1 MNRKFSA
8 LAALALVTACTE
20 KPQTAEDS
28 AVAARSRMDSII
40 GQERV
45 LRPEGESAVAPRPVD
60 TATSAEDRVAG
71 DWQVTYAGIGSI
83 RAGMGLDE
91 LKIVSRDG
99 YTIPAK
105 LDECDYIRPKTGHD
119 GVALMIVKGEVA
131 RVDIMRGPTETLDG
145 AKIGDT
151 EARIKELYGDRV
163 KVMPHKYTSGHYL
176 VVTPSASSNNRI
188 VFETDGNK
196 VLRYR
201 SGREPEVE
209 YVESCA

>member
-1 MNRKFSA
+1 MNGKIVV
-8 LAALALVTACTE
+8 LAALALVSACTE
-20 KPQTAEDS
+20 KPQSAEDS
-28 AVAARSRMDSII
+28 AAIDSA
-40 GQERV
+40 GQDRAMI
-45 LRPEGESAVAPRPVD
+45 PEGEPAAAPRPVD
-60 TATSAEDRVAG
+60 TATIEDRVAG
-71 DWQVTYAGIGSI
+71 DWQVTYAGIGPI
-83 RAGMGLDE
+83 RAGMKLE
-91 LKIVSRDG
+91 QLKTVSRDG
-99 YTIPAK
+99 FTIPAR
-105 LDECDYIRPKTGHD
+105 LEECDYIRPRSGHE

-131 RVDIMRGPTETLDG
+131 RVDITKGTTATVDG

-163 KVMPHKYTSGHYL
+163 KVTPHKYTTGHYL

-209 YVESCA
+209 YVESCL